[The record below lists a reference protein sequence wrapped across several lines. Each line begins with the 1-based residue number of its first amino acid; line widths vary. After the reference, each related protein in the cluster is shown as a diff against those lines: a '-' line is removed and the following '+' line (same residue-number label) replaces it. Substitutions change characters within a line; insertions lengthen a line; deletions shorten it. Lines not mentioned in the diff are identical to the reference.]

1 MTKFYLPVCSEN
13 LVKLLTYGLISA
25 DRTKPLSDRNPFVPD
40 ALSGFNGEI
49 PLFVNK
55 VPPEEIEKIKDIDKY
70 LHACVL
76 DIDIKKIIS
85 GSFRTS
91 LNTSGLFP
99 LSKPD
104 IDDIGK
110 ETQWISIVGPIPV
123 TLINAFYFSDKAA
136 KEDFLSNLKSSNV
149 TLPDNI
155 KLWKKSLFA
164 SEKYEENLLDE
175 HQTPRAPSA
184 ETTRPEL
191 TDKHW
196 RKLSAFGGA
205 LALAFSAS
213 KNGQESSDKFKE
225 LASGDYVKSGEVNQW
240 NAGND
245 FSFICD
251 FLLSDP
257 GRSEYDASDFKIQLY
272 AGILNTLCSAD
283 EGNATKELVCFL
295 TSGAFEDFGEKFE
308 RFANS
313 IADDINCIHQTQ
325 YSVKPSEHLSSIR
338 NEIVNNKKTSFLSL
352 GLAMLAFK
360 DSAEKIID
368 YHQDDFE
375 ESDIF
380 YFALLAGM
388 RAGLHRI
395 PEWIRNIDGMNDFV
409 STRMSRMAHHIIG
422 SDLQFKEAPAPK
434 TLIDLITK
442 STGFDFPLWLIEQL
456 NIDQCIA
463 STIKTKGGHSV
474 RKDGSIVINGP
485 LKLKLELDDVEYTK
499 HMMDTKSR
507 DITYNGI
514 YKKHS
519 RR

>member
-1 MTKFYLPVCSEN
+1 MAKFYLPVCSEN

-25 DRTKPLSDRNPFVPD
+25 DRTKPLSGRNPFVPD
-40 ALSGFNGEI
+40 ALSGFSGEI

-76 DIDIKKIIS
+76 DIDIKKIIN

-91 LNTSGLFP
+91 LNTSGSFP
-99 LSKPD
+99 LSKPGTD
-104 IDDIGK
+104 LDKDV
-110 ETQWISIVGPIPV
+110 QWISITGPIPV
-123 TLINAFYFSDKAA
+123 TLINAFYFSDKEAE
-136 KEDFLSNLKSSNV
+136 EDFLSNLKSSNV
-149 TLPDNI
+149 TLPENI
-155 KLWKKSLFA
+155 KLWKTNLFA

-175 HQTPRAPSA
+175 YQTQEAPSA

-196 RKLSAFGGA
+196 HKLSAYGGA

-225 LASGDYVKSGEVNQW
+225 LASRDYVKSGEVSQW

-257 GRSEYDASDFKIQLY
+257 GQSEYDASDFKIQLY
-272 AGILNTLCSAD
+272 SGILNTLCSAD
-283 EGNATKELVCFL
+283 EGSATKEIVHFL

-313 IADDINCIHQTQ
+313 IAEDINCIHQTQ
-325 YSVKPSEHLSSIR
+325 YTVKPSEHLSLIR
-338 NEIVNNKKTSFLSL
+338 NDIVNNKKTSSLSL

-442 STGFDFPLWLIEQL
+442 STGFDFPLWLIDQL
-456 NIDQCIA
+456 KIDQCIT
-463 STIKTKGGHSV
+463 STIKTKDGHSV
-474 RKDGSIVINGP
+474 RKDGSIVISGP
-485 LKLKLELDDVEYTK
+485 LKLNLELDDIKYTK
-499 HMMDTKSR
+499 HMTETKSR
-507 DITYNGI
+507 DIPYNGI
-514 YKKHS
+514 YKKLA